1 MMNIDIDIDT
11 KRLAIDSLNA
21 IDANANSS
29 SLMRDACDL
38 LANYSKRYAS
48 YHAAASEMVRRY
60 ISWEEDDNR
69 THCPWSDSP
78 QRYTYMR
85 ELYDSMRGEN

>member
-1 MMNIDIDIDT
+1 MIDIDIDIDT
-11 KRLAIDSLNA
+11 QRLAIDSLNA
-21 IDANANSS
+21 IDAHADSS

-60 ISWEEDDNR
+60 ISWEDGDR
-69 THCPWSDSP
+69 TLPCPWSDSP
-78 QRYTYMR
+78 QRYTFMR
-85 ELYDSMRGEN
+85 KLYDSMRGEN